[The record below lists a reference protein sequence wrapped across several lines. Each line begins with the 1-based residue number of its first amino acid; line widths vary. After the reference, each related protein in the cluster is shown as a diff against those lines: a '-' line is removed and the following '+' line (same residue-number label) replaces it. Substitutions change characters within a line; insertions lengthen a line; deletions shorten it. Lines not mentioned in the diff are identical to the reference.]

1 MERSAGTP
9 LISMSAIAQLAPARK
24 KAQVAFAMA
33 VMLLCLSGVATYVSI
48 ARLTHSEKW
57 VVHTYEVQAA
67 LGYVDSAALDA
78 ERNRAG
84 YVITGS
90 PDALNEFEAA
100 IPKIYQ
106 ALRHLR
112 ALTKDNPERQQMC
125 TRLEEIMARRIALFR
140 DSVDLK
146 KANPQDQQGEIK
158 VSARA
163 LPLVSAASSTLQEMR
178 DAEQRLLTT
187 RARVS
192 KHLFTLAVVVLMTA
206 FILALVMFSVHYR
219 LLAGEL
225 DAREQAEENL
235 RDSEKSLRGLTGRLL
250 QLQDEERRRFS
261 RELHDSLGQYL
272 AGVKMNLD
280 MFSSS
285 RPADGPLAEAM
296 DLLDQS
302 IAETRTISH
311 LLHPPLL
318 DEAGF
323 SSAAKWYLEGFAQ
336 RSGIQ
341 VKIDLPENLGRLP
354 KAIELGL
361 FRVLQES
368 LTNIHRHSGSPRAE
382 VSLKVFPE
390 KVVLELSDFGK
401 GIPPRLLESFQTKGI
416 SFGVGLAGMRER
428 VRELGGHLEVQAR
441 SPGTFVSVAL
451 PLTEKVRVKDTAAD

>member
-1 MERSAGTP
+1 
-9 LISMSAIAQLAPARK
+9 MSAMAQLAPARK

-33 VMLLCLSGVATYVSI
+33 VMLLCLSGIATYLSI
-48 ARLTHSEKW
+48 ARLTNSEKW
-57 VVHTYEVQAA
+57 LVHTYEVQAA
-67 LGYVDSAALDA
+67 LGNVDSAALDA
-78 ERNRAG
+78 ERDRAG

-90 PDALNEFEAA
+90 PDALADFEAG
-100 IPKIYQ
+100 IPKIQ
-106 ALRHLR
+106 RALQHLR
-112 ALTKDNPERQQMC
+112 ELTKDNPEQQQMC

-140 DSVDLK
+140 DSVELK
-146 KANPQDQQGEIK
+146 KANPQDQQGESK

-163 LPLVSAASSTLQEMR
+163 LPLVSEATSTLQEMR
-178 DAEQRLLTT
+178 DAEQRLLIA

-192 KHLFTLAVVVLMTA
+192 KHLFTVAIVVLMIA

-235 RDSEKSLRGLTGRLL
+235 RDSEKSLRGLTARLL

-280 MFSSS
+280 MFSNS

-296 DLLDQS
+296 ELLDQS

-336 RSGIQ
+336 RSGIE
-341 VKIDLPENLGRLP
+341 VKTDLPENLGRLP

-361 FRVLQES
+361 FRVLQEG

-382 VSLKVFPE
+382 VSLKAYPD
-390 KVVLELSDFGK
+390 KVVLEVRDFGK
-401 GIPPRLLESFQTKGI
+401 GIPPRLLDSFQNKGI

-428 VRELGGHLEVQAR
+428 VRELGGRLEIQAK
-441 SPGTFVSVAL
+441 SPGSLVSVSL
-451 PLTEKVRVKDTAAD
+451 PLTENVRATHAAD

>member
-1 MERSAGTP
+1 M
-9 LISMSAIAQLAPARK
+9 AQLSTPARN
-24 KAQVAFAMA
+24 KAQVAFITA
-33 VMLLCLSGVATYVSI
+33 VMLLCLSGIATYLSI
-48 ARLTHSEKW
+48 ARLTNSEKW
-57 VVHTYEVQAA
+57 LVHTYEVQAA
-67 LGYVDSAALDA
+67 LGNVDSAALDA
-78 ERNRAG
+78 ERDRAG

-90 PDALNEFEAA
+90 PNALADFEAA
-100 IPKIYQ
+100 IPKIRV
-106 ALRHLR
+106 ALQHLR
-112 ALTKDNPERQQMC
+112 ELTKDNPEQQQLC
-125 TRLEEIMARRIALFR
+125 ARLEEITARRITLFR
-140 DSVDLK
+140 DSVELK
-146 KANPQDQQGEIK
+146 KANPQDQQGESK

-163 LPLVSAASSTLQEMR
+163 LPLVSEATSTLQEMR
-178 DAEQRLLTT
+178 DTEQRLLIT

-192 KHLFTLAVVVLMTA
+192 KHRFTVAIVVLMIA

-219 LLAGEL
+219 LLAREL
-225 DAREQAEENL
+225 DARGQAEENL

-280 MFSSS
+280 MFSNS

-296 DLLDQS
+296 ELLDQS

-336 RSGIQ
+336 RSGIE
-341 VKIDLPENLGRLP
+341 VKIDLPEKLGRLP

-368 LTNIHRHSGSPRAE
+368 LTNIHRHSGSPRPE
-382 VSLKVFPE
+382 VSLNAYPDR
-390 KVVLELSDFGK
+390 VVLEVRDFGK
-401 GIPPRLLESFQTKGI
+401 GIPARLLDSFQTKGV

-428 VRELGGHLEVQAR
+428 VRELGGRLEIQAK
-441 SPGTFVSVAL
+441 SPGSLVSVSL
-451 PLTEKVRVKDTAAD
+451 PLTENVRATHAAD

>member
-1 MERSAGTP
+1 M
-9 LISMSAIAQLAPARK
+9 AQLATPARN
-24 KAQVAFAMA
+24 KAQVAFATA
-33 VMLLCLSGVATYVSI
+33 VMLLCLSGLATYLSI
-48 ARLTHSEKW
+48 ERLTKSESW

-67 LGYVDSAALDA
+67 LGDVDSAALDA
-78 ERNRAG
+78 ERDRAG

-90 PDALNEFEAA
+90 AEELNGFEAA
-100 IPKIYQ
+100 IAKISQ

-112 ALTKDNPERQQMC
+112 ELTKDNPEQQQMC

-140 DSVDLK
+140 DSVELK
-146 KANPQDQQGEIK
+146 KANPEDRQGETKI
-158 VSARA
+158 SARA
-163 LPLVSAASSTLQEMR
+163 LPLVSEAASTVQEMR
-178 DAEQRLLTT
+178 DTEQRLLITRT
-187 RARVS
+187 RAS
-192 KHLFTLAVVVLMTA
+192 KHLFTLAVVVLMVA

-219 LLAGEL
+219 LLATEL
-225 DAREQAEENL
+225 DAREQAEDNL
-235 RDSEKSLRGLTGRLL
+235 RDSEKSLRSLTGRLL

-280 MFSSS
+280 MFSNS
-285 RPADGPLAEAM
+285 RPADGLLAEAM
-296 DLLDQS
+296 ELLEQS

-341 VKIDLPENLGRLP
+341 VKIDVPENLGRLP
-354 KAIELGL
+354 KTIELGL

-390 KVVLELSDFGK
+390 KVVLEVRDFGK
-401 GIPPRLLESFQTKGI
+401 GIPPRLLDSFQTKGI

-428 VRELGGHLEVQAR
+428 VRELGGRLEVQAK
-441 SPGTFVSVAL
+441 SPGSLVSAAL
-451 PLTEKVRVKDTAAD
+451 PLTEKVRAKDAAAD

>member
-1 MERSAGTP
+1 
-9 LISMSAIAQLAPARK
+9 
-24 KAQVAFAMA
+24 MA
-33 VMLLCLSGVATYVSI
+33 VMLLCLSGLAAYLSI
-48 ARLTHSEKW
+48 ARLTNSEKW
-57 VVHTYEVQAA
+57 LVHTYEVQAA
-67 LGYVDSAALDA
+67 LGNGDSAALDA
-78 ERNRAG
+78 ERDRAG
-84 YVITGS
+84 YLITGG
-90 PDALNEFEAA
+90 AEELNDFEAA
-100 IPKIYQ
+100 IPRIYQ

-112 ALTKDNPERQQMC
+112 DLTKDNPEQQQRC
-125 TRLEEIMARRIALFR
+125 THLEEIMARRIALFR

-146 KANPQDQQGEIK
+146 KANPQDQQGERKI
-158 VSARA
+158 SARA
-163 LPLVSAASSTLQEMR
+163 LPLVSEATSTLQEMR
-178 DAEQRLLTT
+178 DAEQRLLIK

-192 KHLFTLAVVVLMTA
+192 RHLFTFAVVVLMVA

-219 LLAGEL
+219 LLASEL
-225 DAREQAEENL
+225 DAREQAEDNL

-280 MFSSS
+280 MFSNS
-285 RPADGPLAEAM
+285 RPGEGLLTEAIE
-296 DLLDQS
+296 LLDQS

-382 VSLKVFPE
+382 VSLKVLPE
-390 KVVLELSDFGK
+390 KVVLEVRDFGK

-428 VRELGGHLEVQAR
+428 VRELGGRLEIQAK
-441 SPGTFVSVAL
+441 SPGSLVSVSL
-451 PLTEKVRVKDTAAD
+451 PLTENVRAKDAAAD